1 MIGHVGPF
9 AGGIHRQGRIRIAGR
24 SAARLSAVR
33 LETALVDPV
42 GEPEQ
47 QPAGE
52 QESGELQ
59 EVAEEHAS
67 IRRPATP
74 EGQGFDAMHA
84 SPGGILTR
92 Y

>member
-9 AGGIHRQGRIRIAGR
+9 AGGIHRQGRIRIAGP

-59 EVAEEHAS
+59 EVGEEHAS
-67 IRRPATP
+67 IPRHAGDDGH
-74 EGQGFDAMHA
+74 EFDAMGPP
-84 SPGGILTR
+84 SGRILTPS
-92 Y
+92 